1 MEILNP
7 SLNQNVFKKGTIVI
21 DKNNNYF
28 KVGNFVDG
36 RFISV
41 CWHDGPSYAVTQE
54 FIPLQFVDGIFI
66 INKDI
71 PIKTIEIDNIK
82 EENFKIIVTS
92 NE

>member
-7 SLNQNVFKKGTIVI
+7 SLNQTVLKKGTIVL

-28 KVGNFVDG
+28 EVGNFVDG
-36 RFISV
+36 RFIMAH
-41 CWHDGPSYAVTQE
+41 WHEGPIYEVAQE
-54 FIPLQFVDGIFI
+54 FIPLHFIDGIFI
-66 INKDI
+66 VNKDI